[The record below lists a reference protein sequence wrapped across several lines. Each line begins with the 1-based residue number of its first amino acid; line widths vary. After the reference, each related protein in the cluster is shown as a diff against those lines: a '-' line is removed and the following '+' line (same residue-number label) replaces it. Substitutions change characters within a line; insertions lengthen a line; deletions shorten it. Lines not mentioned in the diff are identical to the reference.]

1 MRRAL
6 AGLCLWLAAA
16 AAGAADWGLP
26 QLFAQLAKDRPGRA
40 TFHERKFMALLDRP
54 LESTGELAF
63 TPPDTL
69 EKRTLTPRPEVVR
82 VDRERVTLERGG
94 RKHALALREN
104 PAVAVLVDGVRAT
117 LAGDLAALTRGYSAG
132 LDGSPERWRL
142 TLRPLDAAA
151 AQLVER
157 IEISG
162 AGARVGKVEILQ
174 ADGDRSVMTI
184 TQAAP

>member
-1 MRRAL
+1 MRRL
-6 AGLCLWLAAA
+6 VAGVCLGLAAA
-16 AAGAADWGLP
+16 AAGAADWGLAP
-26 QLFAQLAKDRPGRA
+26 LFAQLAKDRPGRA

-63 TPPDTL
+63 TPPDTM
-69 EKRTLTPRPEVVR
+69 EKRTLTPRAEVVR

-94 RKHALALREN
+94 RKQSLELRAN

-117 LAGDLAALTRGYSAG
+117 LAGDLDALTRAYSAG
-132 LDGSPERWRL
+132 LDGTPERWRL
-142 TLRPLDAAA
+142 VLRPLDSEAAR
-151 AQLVER
+151 LVER

-162 AGARVGKVEILQ
+162 SGARVNKVEILQ
-174 ADGDRSVMTI
+174 ADGDRSVMSI